1 MQMYKY
7 GEIWTYMFN
16 RYWIR
21 GSRVA
26 KHSLRF
32 IKNFKIRAK
41 VTKSDCVL
49 YVNRL

>member
-21 GSRVA
+21 DGGVGGGGRVA

-32 IKNFKIRAK
+32 IKNFKITA
-41 VTKSDCVL
+41 
-49 YVNRL
+49 

>member
-21 GSRVA
+21 DGGWGGGRVA

-32 IKNFKIRAK
+32 IKNFKITA
-41 VTKSDCVL
+41 
-49 YVNRL
+49 